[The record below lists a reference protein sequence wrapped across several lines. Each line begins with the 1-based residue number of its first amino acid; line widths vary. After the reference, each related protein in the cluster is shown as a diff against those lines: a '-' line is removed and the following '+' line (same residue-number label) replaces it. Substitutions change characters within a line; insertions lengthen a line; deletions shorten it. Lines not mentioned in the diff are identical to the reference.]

1 MMFTDEL
8 WEEIAP
14 IKKAIDQGQFVRGLG
29 DGSLS
34 QDKFNYYMVQDA
46 LYLAAYAKALAGL
59 ATFAHDP
66 DDLVFWAEASANSIK
81 VERELHASH
90 VDVMAAATP
99 SPTCRAYSDFLAAQL
114 ASGEYGIAAAAVL
127 PCFWIYQVVGT
138 ELLDTAGDLEKHP
151 YGDWIG
157 MYANPVFAEE
167 TKIVRGI
174 VDRVAEGVLELQRQ
188 RMRDAF
194 VQASRYEWMFWDAA
208 WRMETWPI

>member
-1 MMFTDEL
+1 MFTDEL

-46 LYLAAYAKALAGL
+46 LYLAAYAKTLAGL

-114 ASGEYGIAAAAVL
+114 ASGEYGIVAAAVL

-174 VDRVAEGVLELQRQ
+174 VDRAAEGVLELQRQ

>member
-1 MMFTDEL
+1 MFTDEL

-14 IKKAIDQGQFVRGLG
+14 IKKAIYQGQFVRGLG

-114 ASGEYGIAAAAVL
+114 ASGEYGIAVAAVL

-174 VDRVAEGVLELQRQ
+174 VDRVAEGVVELQRQ

>member
-1 MMFTDEL
+1 MFTDEL

-194 VQASRYEWMFWDAA
+194 VQASLYEWMFWDAA

>member
-1 MMFTDEL
+1 MFTDEL

-46 LYLAAYAKALAGL
+46 LYLAAYAKVLAGL

-114 ASGEYGIAAAAVL
+114 ASGEYGIAVAAVL

-174 VDRVAEGVLELQRQ
+174 VDRAAEGVLELQRQ

>member
-1 MMFTDEL
+1 MFTDEL

-46 LYLAAYAKALAGL
+46 LYLAAYAKVLAGL

-114 ASGEYGIAAAAVL
+114 ASGEYGIVAAAVL

-167 TKIVRGI
+167 NKIVRGI
-174 VDRVAEGVLELQRQ
+174 VDRAAEGVLELQRQ

>member
-1 MMFTDEL
+1 MFTDEL

-46 LYLAAYAKALAGL
+46 LYLGAYAKVLAGL

-157 MYANPVFAEE
+157 MYANPMFAEE

>member
-1 MMFTDEL
+1 MFTDEL

-114 ASGEYGIAAAAVL
+114 ASGEYGIAVAAVL

-138 ELLDTAGDLEKHP
+138 KLLDTAGDLEKHP

-174 VDRVAEGVLELQRQ
+174 VDRVAEGVVELQRQ

>member
-1 MMFTDEL
+1 MFTDEL

-59 ATFAHDP
+59 ATFVHDP

-114 ASGEYGIAAAAVL
+114 ASGEYGIAVAAVL

-174 VDRVAEGVLELQRQ
+174 VDRVAEGVVELQRQ

>member
-46 LYLAAYAKALAGL
+46 LYLAAYAKVLAGL

-114 ASGEYGIAAAAVL
+114 ASGEYGIVAAAVL

-167 TKIVRGI
+167 NKIVRGI
-174 VDRVAEGVLELQRQ
+174 VDRAAEGVLELQRQ

>member
-1 MMFTDEL
+1 MFTDEL

-14 IKKAIDQGQFVRGLG
+14 IKKAIDQGEFVRGLG

-46 LYLAAYAKALAGL
+46 LYLAAYAKVLAGL

-174 VDRVAEGVLELQRQ
+174 VDRAAEGVLELQRQ

-194 VQASRYEWMFWDAA
+194 VQASRYEWMFWDVA

>member
-1 MMFTDEL
+1 MFTDEL

-114 ASGEYGIAAAAVL
+114 ASGEYGIAVAAVL

-174 VDRVAEGVLELQRQ
+174 VDRVAEGVVELQRQ

-208 WRMETWPI
+208 WRLETWPI

>member
-1 MMFTDEL
+1 MFTDEL

-46 LYLAAYAKALAGL
+46 LYLAAYAKVLAGL

-114 ASGEYGIAAAAVL
+114 ASGEYGIVAAAVL
-127 PCFWIYQVVGT
+127 PCFWIYQVEGT

-174 VDRVAEGVLELQRQ
+174 VDRAAEGVLELQRQ

>member
-1 MMFTDEL
+1 MFTDEL

-46 LYLAAYAKALAGL
+46 LYLAAYAKVLAGL

-114 ASGEYGIAAAAVL
+114 ASGEYGIVAAAVL

-157 MYANPVFAEE
+157 MYANPVFAQE

-174 VDRVAEGVLELQRQ
+174 VDRAAEGVLELQRQ

>member
-1 MMFTDEL
+1 MFTDEL

-157 MYANPVFAEE
+157 MYANPMFAEE

-174 VDRVAEGVLELQRQ
+174 VDRVAEGVVELQRQ

>member
-1 MMFTDEL
+1 MFTDEL

-46 LYLAAYAKALAGL
+46 LYLAAYAKVLAGL

-114 ASGEYGIAAAAVL
+114 ASGEYGIVAAAVL

-138 ELLDTAGDLEKHP
+138 ELLDAAGDLEKHP

-174 VDRVAEGVLELQRQ
+174 VDRAAEGVLELQRQ

>member
-1 MMFTDEL
+1 MFTDEL

-46 LYLAAYAKALAGL
+46 LYLAAYAKVLAGL
-59 ATFAHDP
+59 ATFAQDP

-90 VDVMAAATP
+90 VDVMAEATP

-114 ASGEYGIAAAAVL
+114 ASGEYGIVAAAVL

-174 VDRVAEGVLELQRQ
+174 VDRAAEGVLELQRQ

>member
-174 VDRVAEGVLELQRQ
+174 VDRVAEGVVELQRQ

>member
-1 MMFTDEL
+1 MFTDKL

-46 LYLAAYAKALAGL
+46 LYLAAYAKTLAGL

-114 ASGEYGIAAAAVL
+114 ASGEYGIVAAAVL

-174 VDRVAEGVLELQRQ
+174 VDRAAEGVLELQRQ

>member
-1 MMFTDEL
+1 MFTDEL

-157 MYANPVFAEE
+157 MYANPVFAQE

-174 VDRVAEGVLELQRQ
+174 VDRAAEGVLELQRQ

>member
-1 MMFTDEL
+1 MFTDEL

-174 VDRVAEGVLELQRQ
+174 VDRAAEGVLELQRQ

>member
-1 MMFTDEL
+1 MFTDEL

>member
-1 MMFTDEL
+1 MFTDEL

-138 ELLDTAGDLEKHP
+138 ELLDTAGDLEKRP
-151 YGDWIG
+151 CGDWIG
-157 MYANPVFAEE
+157 LYANPVIAEE

>member
-1 MMFTDEL
+1 MFTDEL

-14 IKKAIDQGQFVRGLG
+14 IKKAIDQGEFVRGLG

-46 LYLAAYAKALAGL
+46 LYLAAYAKVLAGL

-114 ASGEYGIAAAAVL
+114 ASGEYGIAVAAVL

-174 VDRVAEGVLELQRQ
+174 VDRAAEGVLELQRQ

>member
-114 ASGEYGIAAAAVL
+114 ASGEYGIAVAAVL

-174 VDRVAEGVLELQRQ
+174 VDRVAEGVVELQRQ

>member
-1 MMFTDEL
+1 MFTDEL

-174 VDRVAEGVLELQRQ
+174 VDRVAEGVVELQRQ

>member
-1 MMFTDEL
+1 MFTDEL

-46 LYLAAYAKALAGL
+46 LYLAAYAKVLAGL

-90 VDVMAAATP
+90 VDVMAAAMP

-114 ASGEYGIAAAAVL
+114 ASGEYGIVAAAVL

-157 MYANPVFAEE
+157 MYANPVFAQE

-174 VDRVAEGVLELQRQ
+174 VDRAAEGVLELQRQ

>member
-1 MMFTDEL
+1 MFTDEL

-114 ASGEYGIAAAAVL
+114 ASGEYGIAVAAVL

-174 VDRVAEGVLELQRQ
+174 VDRVAEGVVELQRQ
-188 RMRDAF
+188 RMRDSF

>member
-1 MMFTDEL
+1 MFTDEL

-114 ASGEYGIAAAAVL
+114 ASGEYGIAVAAVL

-151 YGDWIG
+151 YGAWIG

-174 VDRVAEGVLELQRQ
+174 VDRVAEGVVELQRQ

>member
-1 MMFTDEL
+1 MFTDEL

-14 IKKAIDQGQFVRGLG
+14 IKKAIGQGQFVRGLG

-46 LYLAAYAKALAGL
+46 LYLAAYAKVLAGL

-114 ASGEYGIAAAAVL
+114 ASGEYGIVAAAVL

-174 VDRVAEGVLELQRQ
+174 VDRAAEGVLELQRQ

>member
-1 MMFTDEL
+1 MFTDEL

-46 LYLAAYAKALAGL
+46 LYLAAYAKVLAGL

-114 ASGEYGIAAAAVL
+114 ASGEYGIVAAAVL

-151 YGDWIG
+151 YGEWIG

-174 VDRVAEGVLELQRQ
+174 VDRAAEGVLELQRQ

>member
-1 MMFTDEL
+1 MSSTLGASTTRAEQSDKRRWTDADDRSETASD
-8 WEEIAP
+8 EVE
-14 IKKAIDQGQFVRGLG
+14 
-29 DGSLS
+29 S
-34 QDKFNYYMVQDA
+34 A
-46 LYLAAYAKALAGL
+46 L
-59 ATFAHDP
+59 
-66 DDLVFWAEASANSIK
+66 E
-81 VERELHASH
+81 
-90 VDVMAAATP
+90 
-99 SPTCRAYSDFLAAQL
+99 AAQL

-174 VDRVAEGVLELQRQ
+174 VDRAAEGVLELQRQ

>member
-1 MMFTDEL
+1 MFTDEL

-114 ASGEYGIAAAAVL
+114 ASGEYGIVAAAVL

-174 VDRVAEGVLELQRQ
+174 VDRAAEGVLELQRQ

>member
-1 MMFTDEL
+1 MFTDEL

-114 ASGEYGIAAAAVL
+114 ASGEYGIAVAAVL

-174 VDRVAEGVLELQRQ
+174 VDRVAEGVVELQRQ

>member
-1 MMFTDEL
+1 MFTDEL

-46 LYLAAYAKALAGL
+46 LYLAAYAKVLAGL

-114 ASGEYGIAAAAVL
+114 ASGEYGIVAAAVL

-174 VDRVAEGVLELQRQ
+174 VDRAAEGVLELQRQ

>member
-1 MMFTDEL
+1 MFTDEL

-114 ASGEYGIAAAAVL
+114 ASGEYGIAVAAVL

>member
-1 MMFTDEL
+1 MFTDEL

-114 ASGEYGIAAAAVL
+114 ASGEYGIAVAAVL

-174 VDRVAEGVLELQRQ
+174 VDRVAEGVVELQRQ

-208 WRMETWPI
+208 WRMET

>member
-1 MMFTDEL
+1 MFTDEL

-114 ASGEYGIAAAAVL
+114 ASGEYGIAVAAVL

-174 VDRVAEGVLELQRQ
+174 VDRAAEGVLELQRQ

>member
-1 MMFTDEL
+1 MFTDEL

-157 MYANPVFAEE
+157 MYANPMFAEE